1 LYGHITEVW
10 RDGMTNWLWIGSSTL
25 LCLHWIAIH
34 FAGIHLTPQF
44 EALSSGVAIF
54 GAAFLLSWAAELSQK
69 DIPQALAIALL
80 ALIAVLPE
88 YAVDMY
94 FAWSAGKDPKYTA
107 FATANMTGAN
117 RLLIGVGWAAV
128 VITYWLKSGKKAV
141 ELEPSHKIELFYLAL
156 ATLYSFLIPL
166 KGQLDLIDAVALI
179 MIFVFYMR
187 AASKAEHVEPELE
200 GPAAMIE
207 SCGTRPRRAWTVSF
221 FLLSG
226 FTIFTAAEPFAEGLL
241 ATGRTFG
248 IEEFILVQWLAPL
261 ASESPEFIVA
271 ILFALKGQPGTSM
284 GALLSSKV
292 NQWTLL
298 IGMLPIV
305 YAVSAE
311 SAGGMHMDARQ
322 VEEMFLT
329 AAQSIFAV
337 AVLANLS
344 FSLLEALIVF
354 VLFWTQLLFP
364 DPQFRF
370 YYSFLY
376 VVLAV
381 GLVLVKKDARNGF
394 VALFSRASASS
405 VIEKH

>member
-1 LYGHITEVW
+1 ML
-10 RDGMTNWLWIGSSTL
+10 NWLWISSSIL
-25 LCLHWIAIH
+25 LSLQWILIH
-34 FAGIHLTPQF
+34 IAGIHLAPEYQ
-44 EALSSGVAIF
+44 ALSSGVAIF
-54 GAAFLLSWAAELSQK
+54 GAAFALSWAAELAQK

-94 FAWSAGKDPKYTA
+94 FAWTAGQDPRYTA

-128 VITYWLKSGKKAV
+128 VLTYWFKSRKRAV
-141 ELEPSHKIELFYLAL
+141 ELEPGHKIEIFYLGV
-156 ATLYSFLIPL
+156 ATIYSFTIPF
-166 KGQLDLIDAVALI
+166 KGQLDLIDAAVLI
-179 MIFVFYMR
+179 TIFVFYMR
-187 AASKAEHVEPELE
+187 AASKAMHVEPELE
-200 GPAAMIE
+200 GPSQMIE
-207 SCGTRPRRAWTVSF
+207 SWGESSRRVATVVF

-226 FTIFTAAEPFAEGLL
+226 FTIFIAAEPFAEGLL
-241 ATGRTFG
+241 ASGRDFG

-271 ILFALKGQPGTSM
+271 ILFALKSQPGTSM

-298 IGMLPIV
+298 IGMLPVV
-305 YAVSAE
+305 YAVSAGGL
-311 SAGGMHMDARQ
+311 AGMDMDSRQ

-329 AAQSIFAV
+329 AAQSLFAV

-344 FSLLEALIVF
+344 FSLLEAGAIFL
-354 VLFWTQLLFP
+354 LFSTQLLFP

-370 YYSFLY
+370 YYSIFY

-381 GLVLVKKDARNGF
+381 ALMVFKKDVRSG
-394 VALFSRASASS
+394 VCGLLSRPSGAP
-405 VIEKH
+405 VMDKQ

>member
-1 LYGHITEVW
+1 
-10 RDGMTNWLWIGSSTL
+10 MTNWLWIGSSFL
-25 LCLHWIAIH
+25 LCLQWIAIH
-34 FAGIHLTPQF
+34 FAGIHLAPQF

-94 FAWSAGKDPKYTA
+94 FAWTAGKDPKYTA

-141 ELEPSHKIELFYLAL
+141 KLEPGHKIELFYLAL

-179 MIFVFYMR
+179 TIFVFYMR

-200 GPAAMIE
+200 GPPAMIE
-207 SCGTRPRRAWTVSF
+207 SWGTGPRRAWTVSF

-271 ILFALKGQPGTSM
+271 ILFALKAQPGTSM

-305 YAVSAE
+305 YAVSAG

-344 FSLLEALIVF
+344 FSLLEALVVF

-376 VVLAV
+376 VLLAA
-381 GLVLVKKDARNGF
+381 GLVLVKKDVRDGF
-394 VALFSRASASS
+394 VALLSRSPASS

>member
-1 LYGHITEVW
+1 
-10 RDGMTNWLWIGSSTL
+10 MANWLWIGSSTL
-25 LCLHWIAIH
+25 LCLQWIIIH
-34 FAGIHLTPQF
+34 FAGAHPAPHL

-54 GAAFLLSWAAELSQK
+54 GAAFMLSWAAELAQK

-94 FAWSAGKDPKYTA
+94 FAWSAGKDPQYTSYA
-107 FATANMTGAN
+107 MANMTGAN

-128 VITYWLKSGKKAV
+128 VATVWLKTSKKSIQ
-141 ELEPSHKIELFYLAL
+141 LEPEHRIEIFYLGL
-156 ATLYSFLIPL
+156 ATIYSFVIPF
-166 KGQLDLIDAVALI
+166 KARLDLLDAAVFI
-179 MIFVFYMR
+179 TIFGFYMR
-187 AASKAEHVEPELE
+187 AACKASHVEPEFE
-200 GPAAMIE
+200 GPPEMIE
-207 SCGTRPRRAWTVSF
+207 SWGEGPRRIMTVLF
-221 FLLSG
+221 FLFSG
-226 FTIFTAAEPFAEGLL
+226 FTIFIAAEPFAEGLL

-271 ILFALKGQPGTSM
+271 ILFALRGQPGTSM

-298 IGMLPIV
+298 IGMLPV
-305 YAVSAE
+305 VFAVSA
-311 SAGGMHMDARQ
+311 GRFGPMVLDQRQ

-329 AAQSIFAV
+329 AAQSLFAV

-344 FSLLEALIVF
+344 FTLLEATVIFL
-354 VLFWTQLLFP
+354 LFSTQLFFP

-370 YYSFLY
+370 YYSIFY
-376 VVLAV
+376 VLLAV
-381 GLVLVKKDARNGF
+381 GLVIIKKDVRNGLCG
-394 VALFSRASASS
+394 LFSRAPDAHA
-405 VIEKH
+405 VEKR

>member
-1 LYGHITEVW
+1 MINWVW
-10 RDGMTNWLWIGSSTL
+10 LGSSAL
-25 LCLHWIAIH
+25 VCLQWIFIH
-34 FAGIHLTPQF
+34 GAGLHLPPHLQ
-44 EALSSGVAIF
+44 ALSSGIAIF

-94 FAWSAGKDPKYTA
+94 FAWMAGKDPKYTA

-128 VITYWLKSGKKAV
+128 VFTYWLKSGKKAV
-141 ELEPSHKIELFYLAL
+141 RLEPGHKIEIFYLGL
-156 ATLYSFLIPL
+156 ATLYSFVIPF
-166 KGQLDLIDAVALI
+166 KGQIDLVDAAALI
-179 MIFVFYMR
+179 VIFIFYMR

-200 GPAAMIE
+200 GPTEMIE
-207 SCGTRPRRAWTVSF
+207 SWGVGPRRAATLGF

-226 FTIFTAAEPFAEGLL
+226 FTIFIAAEPFAEGLL

-271 ILFALKGQPGTSM
+271 ILFALKAQPGISM

-298 IGMLPIV
+298 IGMLPVV
-305 YAVSAE
+305 YAFSA
-311 SAGGMHMDARQ
+311 SQSGGMPMDDRQ
-322 VEEMFLT
+322 VEEMLLT

-344 FSLLEALIVF
+344 FSVLEAFIVF
-354 VLFWTQLLFP
+354 VLFSTQLCFT

-376 VVLAV
+376 IVLAV
-381 GLVLVKKDARNGF
+381 GLVLIKKDVRDGLWG
-394 VALFSRASASS
+394 LFSRSRASHA
-405 VIEKH
+405 VEKH

>member
-1 LYGHITEVW
+1 
-10 RDGMTNWLWIGSSTL
+10 MANWLWIGSSSL
-25 LCLHWIAIH
+25 LCMQWII
-34 FAGIHLTPQF
+34 IHLSGGHPPPHWMAF
-44 EALSSGVAIF
+44 SSGVAIF
-54 GAAFLLSWAAELSQK
+54 GAAFMLSWAAELAQK

-94 FAWSAGKDPKYTA
+94 FAWQAGKDPRYTA
-107 FATANMTGAN
+107 FAMANMTGAN

-128 VITYWLKSGKKAV
+128 VLTYFLKTGNKSI
-141 ELEPSHKIELFYLAL
+141 ELEPGHKSEILYLGL
-156 ATLYSFLIPL
+156 ATVYSFLIPI
-166 KGQLDLIDAVALI
+166 KGRLDLMDAVAFI
-179 MIFVFYMR
+179 AIFVLYMR

-200 GPAAMIE
+200 GPPAMIE
-207 SCGTRPRRAWTVSF
+207 NWGEGARRLFTLLF
-221 FLLSG
+221 FLFSG
-226 FTIFTAAEPFAEGLL
+226 YAIFVAAEPFAEGLL

-271 ILFALKGQPGTSM
+271 ILFALKAQPGTSM

-298 IGMLPIV
+298 IGMLPVVFMISGRSMAPMV
-305 YAVSAE
+305 
-311 SAGGMHMDARQ
+311 MDQRQ
-322 VEEMFLT
+322 IEEMFLT
-329 AAQSIFAV
+329 AAQSLFAV

-344 FSLLEALIVF
+344 FSLLEAGVIFL
-354 VLFWTQLLFP
+354 LFSTQLFFP

-376 VVLAV
+376 ILLAIGLVVL
-381 GLVLVKKDARNGF
+381 KKDARAG
-394 VALFSRASASS
+394 VLGLFSRGSPAGAL
-405 VIEKH
+405 EKH

>member
-1 LYGHITEVW
+1 
-10 RDGMTNWLWIGSSTL
+10 MANWLWIGSSTL
-25 LCLHWIAIH
+25 LCLQWIMVH
-34 FAGIHLTPQF
+34 FAFGHPPPHWM
-44 EALSSGVAIF
+44 ALSSGVAIF
-54 GAAFLLSWAAELSQK
+54 GAAFMLSWAAELAQK

-94 FAWSAGKDPKYTA
+94 FAWQAGKEPKYTA
-107 FATANMTGAN
+107 FAMANMTGAN

-128 VITYWLKSGKKAV
+128 VLTYYLKTGNKSIA
-141 ELEPSHKIELFYLAL
+141 LEPSHKTEVFYLGL
-156 ATLYSFLIPL
+156 ATVYSFLIPI
-166 KGQLDLIDAVALI
+166 KGRLDWMDAVAFI
-179 MIFVFYMR
+179 SIFAFYMR

-200 GPAAMIE
+200 GPPAMIE
-207 SCGTRPRRAWTVSF
+207 GWGARARRFFTVLF
-221 FLLSG
+221 FLFSG
-226 FTIFTAAEPFAEGLL
+226 YTIFIAAEPFAEGLL

-271 ILFALKGQPGTSM
+271 ILFALKLQPGTSM

-298 IGMLPIV
+298 IGMLPVVFMI
-305 YAVSAE
+305 
-311 SAGGMHMDARQ
+311 SAGRFGPMELDQRQ

-329 AAQSIFAV
+329 AAQSLFAV
-337 AVLANLS
+337 AILANLS
-344 FSLLEALIVF
+344 FSLFEATVIF
-354 VLFWTQLLFP
+354 VLFSTQLMFP

-376 VVLAV
+376 IFLAL
-381 GLVLVKKDARNGF
+381 GLVVGKKDARAG
-394 VALFSRASASS
+394 VRGLFSRGNP
-405 VIEKH
+405 VGVMEKH